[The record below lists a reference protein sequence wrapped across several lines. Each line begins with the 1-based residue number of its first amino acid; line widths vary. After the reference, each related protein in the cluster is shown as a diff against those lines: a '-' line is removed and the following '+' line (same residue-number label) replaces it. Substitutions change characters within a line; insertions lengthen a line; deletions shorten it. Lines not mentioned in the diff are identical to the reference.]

1 MGACVPKDADE
12 ENMLE
17 VRHCAKENY
26 LKATLMTKMIE
37 ISLKKMGEKKNE
49 DASWQIK
56 VRVRMFC
63 V

>member
-1 MGACVPKDADE
+1 MCVPKDADK

-49 DASWQIK
+49 EAS
-56 VRVRMFC
+56 
-63 V
+63 